1 MLARPGPFPA
11 SRLPD
16 VFTERLEEGKGGA
29 LSALFLSGMPSIMDT
44 GTCLRC
50 LSFRAS
56 AWKGGEGRKDLS
68 DHRGRAYVR
77 HVCSPDSQN
86 PPTQYPPTHPQFY

>member
-1 MLARPGPFPA
+1 MLARPGPVPA

-16 VFTERLEEGKGGA
+16 VVTERLEEEKGGA
-29 LSALFLSGMPSIMDT
+29 LSALFYLECLRSWT
-44 GTCLRC
+44 LARCLRC